1 MTPIDRASVS
11 RRTFLKTAAAGG
23 VALGA
28 AAALPKWTMPSAGA
42 QAEAAGKAGLNI
54 LFIMVDQ
61 LRAPY
66 VYMPRALQKF
76 VCPTITSL
84 GDDGVRFSHYYTVSN
99 DCTPARAAQ
108 VSGLYTHQ
116 IGIFGTTGAATLNP
130 GFPTWGT
137 ALRQHGYD
145 TYWFGKWHVTPSDV
159 TGEGTVNGCMANPYE
174 AYGFTVPD
182 PTAGTCPSP
191 DGGAGQGQF
200 MDPITRQQFRDWLS
214 TRPADGK
221 PWFAT
226 VSLINP
232 HDIQFYPY
240 YTRRIQGQ
248 QFPRHL
254 YRNMAVNYETNAERD
269 LHRKPEI
276 QYSSVLAHNDTFGDM
291 PMKVRV
297 EEPWRKMLDTY
308 ALVTSEVDL
317 QIYSVIK
324 ALGNSPFA
332 DNTVVVFTSDH
343 GEYAGAHGMRGKGFS
358 FYEEGSRVPLIVKDP
373 TGTWTADTKTDR
385 TQLFSSVDLGAMFL
399 TIATGGD
406 DWRTDSRY
414 AHWANRGDIAG
425 VLKDPKAKG
434 RLFVAHATDE
444 EATLPPQLGGTD
456 GDTVYPG
463 RNHITAVRTR
473 FAKIARYAYW
483 KDGGYQIDAEQ
494 GVEWEL
500 YDYRTK
506 GGRLELENVAYQP
519 ESRDLFEAMKKL
531 LNVAMIKEIQRPVP
545 SYLQAAQEQAFVA
558 WFGSDT
564 TSPPTPPIKIDNFRL
579 TVT

>member
-1 MTPIDRASVS
+1 MALPNPDALS

-23 VALGA
+23 LALGA
-28 AAALPKWTMPSAGA
+28 AAALPKWTMPSAH
-42 QAEAAGKAGLNI
+42 AEDAPKGGMNI
-54 LFIMVDQ
+54 LFVMVDQ

-84 GDDGVRFSHYYTVSN
+84 GDDGVRFAHYYTVSN

-108 VSGLYTHQ
+108 ISGLYTHQ
-116 IGIFGTTGAATLNP
+116 IGIFGTTGDATLNP

-137 ALRQHGYD
+137 ALREHGYD
-145 TYWFGKWHVTPSDV
+145 TYWFGKWHITPSDV
-159 TGEGTVNGCMANPYE
+159 TGAGTVNGCMANPYE

-254 YRNMAVNYETNAERD
+254 YKHMAANYETNAERD
-269 LHRKPEI
+269 LRRKPEI
-276 QYSSVLAHNDTFGDM
+276 QYSSVLAHNDTFGDL

-308 ALVTSEVDL
+308 ALMISEVDL

-373 TGTWTADTKTDR
+373 TGAWTADTKTDR
-385 TQLFSSVDLGAMFL
+385 QQLFSSVDLAGLFL

-414 AHWANRGDIAG
+414 AHWAKRGDIAG
-425 VLKDPKAKG
+425 ALKDPKAKG
-434 RLFVAHATDE
+434 RAYIAHATDE
-444 EATLPPQLGGTD
+444 QATLPPQLGGD
-456 GDTVYPG
+456 GSTVYPG
-463 RNHITAVRTR
+463 ASHITAVRTR
-473 FAKIARYAYW
+473 IGKLARYAYW
-483 KDGGYQIDAEQ
+483 KDGGYEIDASK
-494 GVEWEL
+494 GIEWEV
-500 YDYRTK
+500 YDYRTRE
-506 GGRLELENVAYQP
+506 GRMELDNVAYKP
-519 ESRDLFEAMKKL
+519 EAQRFVRAMKKVL
-531 LNVAMIKEIQRPVP
+531 AHAMQNEIQQPVP
-545 SYLQAAQEQAFVA
+545 SNLQSAQNAAFQM
-558 WFGSDT
+558 WFGDAT
-564 TSPPTPPIKIDNFRL
+564 AVPPVSPISIDNFRT

>member
-1 MTPIDRASVS
+1 MALPDPTALS
-11 RRTFLKTAAAGG
+11 RKTFLKTAGAAGLA
-23 VALGA
+23 VGA
-28 AAALPKWTMPSAGA
+28 AAALPKWTMPSAS
-42 QAEAAGKAGLNI
+42 AEDAPKGGMNI
-54 LFIMVDQ
+54 LFVMVDQ

-108 VSGLYTHQ
+108 ISGLYTHQ
-116 IGIFGTTGAATLNP
+116 IGIFGTTGDATLNA

-137 ALRQHGYD
+137 ALREHGYD
-145 TYWFGKWHVTPSDV
+145 TYWFGKWHITPSDV
-159 TGEGTVNGCMANPYE
+159 TGAGTVNGCMPNPYE

-254 YRNMAVNYETNAERD
+254 YKNMAANFETNAERD

-308 ALVTSEVDL
+308 ALMISEVDL

-373 TGTWTADTKTDR
+373 TGSWTADTKTDR
-385 TQLFSSVDLGAMFL
+385 HQLFSSVDLAGLFL

-414 AHWANRGDIAG
+414 AQWAKRGDIAG
-425 VLKDPKAKG
+425 ALKDPKAKG
-434 RLFVAHATDE
+434 RLYIAHATDE
-444 EATLPPQLGGTD
+444 EATLPPQLGGD
-456 GDTVYPG
+456 GTTVYPG
-463 RNHITAVRTR
+463 ANHITAVRT
-473 FAKIARYAYW
+473 KIGKLARYAYW
-483 KDGGYQIDAEQ
+483 KDGGYEIDASK
-494 GVEWEL
+494 GIEWEV
-500 YDYRTK
+500 YDYRTRA
-506 GGRLELENVAYQP
+506 GRMELDNIAYQP
-519 ESRDLFEAMKKL
+519 AAQQFVRAMKKVL
-531 LNVAMIKEIQRPVP
+531 AHAMEHEIQQPVP
-545 SYLQAAQEQAFVA
+545 SNLQNAQNAAFVA
-558 WFGSDT
+558 WFGDAT
-564 TSPPTPPIKIDNFRL
+564 ATPPVAPITIDNFRT